1 MANYATRLDR
11 LETARRP
18 AAEPMRILVSFI
30 DPQSHESVGMVA
42 METDGEH
49 RHFDRAAGPG
59 GDEHPFGRHRTR
71 LSAGCTKRWDGTR
84 MANYDARLQSAAMW
98 AS

>member
-42 METDGEH
+42 METEGEH
-49 RHFDRAAGPG
+49 RCPSRD
-59 GDEHPFGRHRTR
+59 
-71 LSAGCTKRWDGTR
+71 LI
-84 MANYDARLQSAAMW
+84 
-98 AS
+98 